1 MKKMLCLFAAALLA
15 PLYGKFNGDYLNRIT
30 TSYVTPHYRFQTKP
44 DSKQI
49 RALFILSRSGARD
62 AVETVQRMPMEAEYF
77 LTYNQNVFAQED
89 MYESTIE
96 GTSRYE
102 KEKELTAKLDKEYD
116 VCAVGFFEF
125 TRLPESAQLRLLRAV
140 TSGMGLILVH
150 PAGVRQ
156 LPYRKLYAEP
166 SAVPE
171 ELKKFAQP
179 SGKRKL
185 EAWKVGKGR
194 LIALS
199 WGGSTLPKDRSCL
212 PSIPY
217 SNQWKT
223 QNENAA
229 AFLGMLCRY
238 GAGREIAARNPE
250 IRIRDRWNRDVTSL
264 KSLPGGVYYR
274 DELGENGAFLVTEF
288 QVPSAVGK
296 VNIALPETVKK
307 KEVIRGTLTM
317 EKASGQA
324 MEATLEL
331 LDSPYGRIW
340 HRQTFSLPAGQKQL
354 AFTWKDYYM
363 PTLAGYVRASLK
375 KQDGDLVTIADQLVF
390 FPDPSLD
397 DYMQLGWDSL
407 KGSAGELLAPV
418 LVDRLGWNLGL
429 THPSAEGANARDM
442 AMLNQKIVPYVVRVM
457 IRKSPK
463 GGVVQPNWF
472 FLPAKLRP
480 RQKAL
485 NQDECFYR
493 PEVRKLWAESIAVRV
508 KNLAK
513 YSAAIY
519 NLGDENELELEA
531 GYGESDLYWFRNFL
545 KEKYRT
551 VDALNYNY
559 RTSYKSFDEVPHM
572 PLKEAKES
580 GNYPAWGDHRA
591 YMEKMYADFHAFLR
605 EEIRKHDPDAVVGAE
620 GSVPG
625 NLEQTIRSLEYWG
638 PYSNLVG
645 DELLRSFGG
654 DKIRMLWWGGY
665 PASHGG
671 RGKYAVPLLRDLLLG
686 TVNGNAWFAA
696 NPGSNHSAFGC
707 DLTIAAY
714 VKNYLADLDRLKNGT
729 AQLLIR
735 NPLENTGVAFYWSHP
750 SSAAALLD
758 PRCGNP
764 SDGIIPLIRTAY
776 RTGLGFEFLSAN
788 TLERLKQAKVVFLCG
803 ASALSDRECEALL
816 QFVRGGGTL
825 IADVNPAMMNENLRV
840 REKNPLSALFGNITF
855 PNAGKGESGSLNL
868 PGFRAS
874 RVPMTSARIF
884 TEKKFGSGKAI
895 LCNFSLSSAANTA
908 DPATPFDKWV
918 LSLLGEAKAA
928 GNFLVG
934 NVDEN
939 TIVRVRRG
947 KDFSL
952 LGVMVQPGQMAE
964 TVDIDLKNSYHVY
977 EVDRGSCGP
986 QNKLRIAFD
995 KSPMKLYALFR
1006 EKQTA
1011 PEFSIASLK
1020 RGESL
1025 KITLPELSS
1034 GRVFRLELSDP
1045 SGTKIWTAVFDREE
1059 KRPVRAVAYNEK
1071 SGRWSARLTDV
1082 ATGLS
1087 NTIDFEVKE

>member
-1 MKKMLCLFAAALLA
+1 MKKMLCLLAAALLA
-15 PLYGKFNGDYLNRIT
+15 QLYGKHNGDYLNRIT
-30 TSYVTPHYRFQTKP
+30 ADYVTPHYLFQTKTDAKP
-44 DSKQI
+44 L
-49 RALFILSRSGARD
+49 RTLFILSRSGARD

-77 LTYNQNVFAQED
+77 LTYNQSTFAQED

-102 KEKELTAKLDKEYD
+102 KEKELAAKLDRDYD
-116 VCAVGFFEF
+116 VCVVGFFDF
-125 TRLPESAQLRLLRAV
+125 TKLPESAQLRLLRA
-140 TSGMGLILVH
+140 TASGMGLILVH
-150 PAGVRQ
+150 PTVVRR
-156 LPYRKLYAEP
+156 LPYKKLYAD
-166 SAVPE
+166 SVAIPE
-171 ELKKFAQP
+171 EVKKFAQP
-179 SGKRKL
+179 SGKMKL
-185 EAWKVGKGR
+185 EAWNVGKGR

-199 WGGSTLPKDRSCL
+199 WGGNILPKDRSCL
-212 PSIPY
+212 PAIPY

-223 QNENAA
+223 QNENSA
-229 AFLGMLCRY
+229 AFLGFLCRY
-238 GAGREIAARNPE
+238 AAGRDTTVNNAK

-274 DELGENGAFLVTEF
+274 DEMGENGSFLVTEF
-288 QVPSAVGK
+288 QVPSTVGK
-296 VNIALPETVKK
+296 VNITLPETVKK
-307 KEVIRGTLTM
+307 KEAIRGPVTM
-317 EKASGQA
+317 EKECGQPS
-324 MEATLEL
+324 ELTLEL
-331 LDSPYGRIW
+331 IDSPYGRIW
-340 HRQTFSLPAGQKQL
+340 HRQTCTLPAGEKQL

-375 KQDGDLVTIADQLVF
+375 NQDGDLVTIADQLVF

-407 KGSAGELLAPV
+407 KGTAGELLAPV

-463 GGVVQPNWF
+463 GGVIQPNWF

-480 RQKAL
+480 QQQAL

-493 PEVRKLWAESIAVRV
+493 PEVRKLWAESIASRV

-531 GYGESDLYWFRNFL
+531 GYGESDLFWFRNFL
-545 KEKYRT
+545 KEKYKT

-559 RTSYKSFDEVPHM
+559 RTSYKSFDEVPHT

-580 GNYPAWGDHRA
+580 GNFPAWGDHRA

-625 NLEQTIRSLEYWG
+625 NLEQTIRDLEYWG

-665 PASHGG
+665 PGSHNG

-714 VKNYLADLDRLKNGT
+714 VRNYLEDLDRLKNGT

-735 NPLENTGVAFYWSHP
+735 NPLDNTGVAFYWSHP
-750 SSAAALLD
+750 SSAATLLD

-764 SDGIIPLIRTAY
+764 SDGIIPLIRAAY
-776 RTGLGFEFLSAN
+776 RTGSGFEFISEN
-788 TLERLKQAKVVFLCG
+788 TLERLKNAKLVFLCG

-816 QFVRGGGTL
+816 RFVHDGGTL
-825 IADVNPAMMNENLRV
+825 IADINPAMMNENLRV
-840 REKNPLSALFGNITF
+840 RENNPLSPLFGNIIF
-855 PNAGKGESGSLNL
+855 PNAGKGEFGSLNL
-868 PGFRAS
+868 PGFRAA
-874 RVPMTSARIF
+874 RVPMTSAQVF
-884 TEKKFGSGKAI
+884 TVRKHGMGKAI
-895 LCNFSLSSAANTA
+895 LCNFSISSAVNTA
-908 DPATPFDKWV
+908 DPSTPFDKWL
-918 LSLLGEAKAA
+918 LSLLKEAEAA
-928 GNFLVG
+928 PDFLVG
-934 NVDEN
+934 KVNEN
-939 TIVRVRRG
+939 TIVRVRHG
-947 KDFSL
+947 NGFSL
-952 LGVMVQPGQMAE
+952 LGIMVQPGQMAE
-964 TVDIDLKNSYHVY
+964 TVEIDLKKPWHVY
-977 EVDRGSCGP
+977 EVDQGYSGM
-986 QNKLRIAFD
+986 QNKIQTSFG
-995 KSPMKLYALFR
+995 KSPMKLYALFT
-1006 EKQTA
+1006 EKQKM
-1011 PEFSIASLK
+1011 PEFSIAALK
-1020 RGESL
+1020 RGEYL
-1025 KITLPELSS
+1025 NITLPKLVP
-1034 GRVFRLELSDP
+1034 GRVYRLELFDP
-1045 SGTKIWTAVFDREE
+1045 SDMKIWTAVFDREE
-1059 KRPVRAVAYNEK
+1059 KKPLRAIAYNEK

-1087 NTIDFEVKE
+1087 KTINFEVNE